1 MSKSV
6 QSSVTTAKVQT
17 LLWLS
22 TNHNWVKQVKHLPW
36 NENYDIDYTS
46 MRPDDCIL
54 MSKMHQSWRNVT
66 LCSILISEL
75 LIIAKSQ
82 RQEANWGFSESG
94 EEMGIGSNRSVDVL
108 LTSQDEVV
116 SREHTGECVHW
127 EDI

>member
-1 MSKSV
+1 M
-6 QSSVTTAKVQT
+6 
-17 LLWLS
+17 
-22 TNHNWVKQVKHLPW
+22 KHLPW
-36 NENYDIDYTS
+36 NENSDIDYTS

-54 MSKMHQSWRNVT
+54 MSKMHQSWRNAA
-66 LCSILISEL
+66 LCSISISEL

-94 EEMGIGSNRSVDVL
+94 EEMGIGSNRSADVL
-108 LTSQDEVV
+108 LTTQDEVV